1 MAFVID
7 EELKKLP
14 SSPGVYIMHDK
25 KDEIIYVGKAVAL
38 KNRVRQ
44 YFQSSR
50 DKSPKILQM
59 VSKIASFEYIVTD
72 SELEAL
78 VLENNLIKEHRP
90 RYNTMLKDDKTYPY
104 IKVTVKEN
112 YPRIMVT
119 RQIKKDKAKYFG
131 PFTSSTSVNNTIDF
145 LRKSFKIR
153 NCNRNLPKDTGKQ
166 RACLDYYIH
175 QCEAPCQGCISQA
188 EYLKQVELTLEFLS
202 GNYKKLLQDIQKQ
215 MEEAAARLEYEEA
228 ARLRDLL
235 SSLNHVTQ
243 KQKISSDGI
252 QDRDIIAMAKDEEDA
267 LVQIFFIRDGKM
279 VGREHHY
286 IQVSID
292 DEEPQILESFV
303 KQFYAGTPF
312 LPKEIWLQYNLL
324 DEELI
329 SNWLSQKRRTKV
341 KLIVPKKGSRE
352 KMIELAE
359 KNAKLILNQDKEKL
373 RREELRSIK
382 AVTEIESLLGI
393 SGIKRIEAFD
403 ISSTGG
409 AQSVGSMVV
418 YEGGKPKKNDYRKF
432 RIQSVKG
439 PDDYASMKEVLS
451 RRFAHDSIKA
461 ESSEGFNAYP
471 DLIMIDGGRGQAG
484 AVCEVLNRLKIDIP
498 VCGMVKDDS
507 HRTRGLYYN
516 EAEIFIDRRSEAF
529 KLITRI
535 QDEVHRFAI
544 EYHRSLRSKTQVK
557 SVLDDIKGIGVVR
570 RKALIKHFNDIEAI
584 KAAQLAEL
592 KAVAGMDSKSAQ
604 SVYDFFHKA

>member
-1 MAFVID
+1 
-7 EELKKLP
+7 
-14 SSPGVYIMHDK
+14 MHDK

-78 VLENNLIKEHRP
+78 VLENNLIKEYRP

-312 LPKEIWLQYNLL
+312 LPKEIWLQYNLP

-451 RRFAHDSIKA
+451 RRFAHDSIKT

>member
-312 LPKEIWLQYNLL
+312 LPKEIWLQYNLP

>member
-119 RQIKKDKAKYFG
+119 RQMKKDKAKYFG
-131 PFTSSTSVNNTIDF
+131 PFTSLTSVNNTIDF

-153 NCNRNLPKDTGKQ
+153 NCNRNLPKETGKQ

-312 LPKEIWLQYNLL
+312 LPKEIWLQYNLP

>member
-279 VGREHHY
+279 IGREHHY

-312 LPKEIWLQYNLL
+312 LPKEIWLQYNLP

-451 RRFAHDSIKA
+451 RRFAHDSIKT

-516 EAEIFIDRRSEAF
+516 EAEIFINRRSEAF

>member
-235 SSLNHVTQ
+235 NSLNHVTQ

-312 LPKEIWLQYNLL
+312 LPKEIWLQYNLP

>member
-312 LPKEIWLQYNLL
+312 LPKEIWLQYNLP

-409 AQSVGSMVV
+409 TQSVGSMVV

-451 RRFAHDSIKA
+451 RRFAHDSIKT

>member
-312 LPKEIWLQYNLL
+312 LPKEIWLQYNLP

-498 VCGMVKDDS
+498 VCGMVKNDS

>member
-131 PFTSSTSVNNTIDF
+131 PFTSLTSVNNTIDF

-166 RACLDYYIH
+166 RACFDYYIH

-279 VGREHHY
+279 IGREHHY

-312 LPKEIWLQYNLL
+312 LPKEIWLQYNLP

-451 RRFAHDSIKA
+451 RRFAHDSIKT

>member
-235 SSLNHVTQ
+235 SSLNLVTQ

-279 VGREHHY
+279 IGREHHY

-312 LPKEIWLQYNLL
+312 LPKEIWLQYNLP

-451 RRFAHDSIKA
+451 RRFAHDSIKT

>member
-131 PFTSSTSVNNTIDF
+131 PFTSLTSVNNTIDF

-153 NCNRNLPKDTGKQ
+153 NCNRNLPKDKGKQ

-279 VGREHHY
+279 IGREHHY

-312 LPKEIWLQYNLL
+312 LPKEIWLQYNLP

-451 RRFAHDSIKA
+451 RRFAHDSIKT

>member
-131 PFTSSTSVNNTIDF
+131 PFTSLTSVNNTIDF

-279 VGREHHY
+279 IGREHHY

-312 LPKEIWLQYNLL
+312 LPKEIWLQYNLP

-451 RRFAHDSIKA
+451 RRFAHDSIKT

>member
-312 LPKEIWLQYNLL
+312 LPKEIWLQYNLP

-557 SVLDDIKGIGVVR
+557 SVLDDIKGIGIVR

>member
-25 KDEIIYVGKAVAL
+25 NDEIIYVGKAVAL

-131 PFTSSTSVNNTIDF
+131 PFTSLTSVNNTIDF

-279 VGREHHY
+279 IGREHHY

-312 LPKEIWLQYNLL
+312 LPKEIWLQYNLP

-451 RRFAHDSIKA
+451 RRFAHDSIKT